1 LEAVGDSFRAAV
13 GVNDRAERLRV
24 MVVVILHCVS
34 VVRRWWL
41 RE

>member
-1 LEAVGDSFRAAV
+1 LEAVGNGLRAGV
-13 GVNDRAERLRV
+13 GVNDRAERVRV
-24 MVVVILHCVS
+24 MVVVILHIVS